1 MINNDLDLI
10 LNKIYKSVQEIS
22 YIIQKTSPLDLSYVL
37 GSENSSGEQI
47 KYLDIKSN
55 SIFKENLCKLDS
67 IKYLV
72 SEEEENLV
80 LVNENGKYLVAFDP
94 LDGSSNIDVNIT
106 VGTIFCVFEYD
117 NNKIKDGNNIV
128 AAGYSLYGG
137 CTQLVICKYGII
149 DIYNLD
155 PLQDKWSL
163 ICNNFKMKEEG
174 NIYSIN
180 ESYKYLYD
188 NKYNEFI
195 DSLIKKSYNMRWV
208 GSMVADFHRTLIK
221 GGIILYPGNIKN
233 KNGKIRILYEAYPFA
248 YIIEKAGGF
257 SNDGEKSI
265 LKIDF
270 PLNNIHKRTPIFFG
284 SEYEIH

>member
-1 MINNDLDLI
+1 M
-10 LNKIYKSVQEIS
+10 VVE
-22 YIIQKTSPLDLSYVL
+22 
-37 GSENSSGEQI
+37 
-47 KYLDIKSN
+47 
-55 SIFKENLCKLDS
+55 
-67 IKYLV
+67 
-72 SEEEENLV
+72 
-80 LVNENGKYLVAFDP
+80 
-94 LDGSSNIDVNIT
+94 
-106 VGTIFCVFEYD
+106 
-117 NNKIKDGNNIV
+117 
-128 AAGYSLYGG
+128 
-137 CTQLVICKYGII
+137 QLVICKYGII

-270 PLNNIHKRTPIFFG
+270 PLIIYIKELLYFLDPNMKCLNYLIKYLYI
-284 SEYEIH
+284 EYIIIWMIYLII